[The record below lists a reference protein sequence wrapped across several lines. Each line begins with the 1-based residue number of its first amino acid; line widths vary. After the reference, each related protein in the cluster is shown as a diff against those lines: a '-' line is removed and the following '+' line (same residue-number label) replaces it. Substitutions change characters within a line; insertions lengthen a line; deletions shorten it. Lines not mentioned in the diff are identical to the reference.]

1 MNAKPVFIYAYTSLH
16 PGTGQGVGVIDLP
29 VAREAATGLPYLP
42 GSSLKGVLRDR
53 AHDKSSPSPNAAK
66 IFGPEAASL
75 DEANARAAA
84 VMFSDQR
91 LLLLPVRSLAGTM
104 AWVTS
109 PFVLQRFRRDCQR
122 LGVDT
127 PPAAPDNPD
136 AQGALVAAGSALVIT
151 ASHRSMVVL
160 EDLDLTAQPDVAED
174 GLVAGWAGWLGQR
187 IFADEPDWQALL
199 TQRLC
204 IVHDDVLTFLLDTAT
219 EIIARNQ
226 LTDQKTSGNLWYEE
240 ALPAESVLAGLVLA
254 QQVGKDGLAPADV
267 LTEVAALVAAPVQLG
282 GHATIGR
289 GICRVL
295 IGG

>member
-127 PPAAPDNPD
+127 PPAAPENPD
-136 AQGALVAAGSALVIT
+136 AQTALVTSNPALVIA

-160 EDLDLTAQPDVAED
+160 EDLDLNAQLDADEN
-174 GLVAGWAGWLGQR
+174 GSVAGWAAWLGQR
-187 IFADEPDWQALL
+187 LFADEPDWQASLA
-199 TQRLC
+199 QRLC
-204 IVHDDVLTFLLDTAT
+204 IIHDDVLTFLLDTAT

>member
-127 PPAAPDNPD
+127 PPAAPENPD
-136 AQGALVAAGSALVIT
+136 AQTALVTSNPALVIA

-160 EDLDLTAQPDVAED
+160 EDLDLNAQLDADEN
-174 GLVAGWAGWLGQR
+174 GSVAGWAAWLGQR
-187 IFADEPDWQALL
+187 LFADEPDWQASLA
-199 TQRLC
+199 QRLC
-204 IVHDDVLTFLLDTAT
+204 IVHDDVLSFLLDTAT